1 MTLGVHID
9 SHDILA
15 SAQEAK
21 KYDADIVQ
29 IFLTLPGTTT
39 IKKRSEEELKKFKQY
54 LIENNM
60 LIVVHS
66 SYTHNTAKEW
76 NEYSWWIR
84 NIELEIID
92 AYKIGAIGL
101 VIHMGKQLDL
111 TQEEAYNN
119 MYTSLMYLHNK
130 TKKYESVKIFLETST
145 GQGSE
150 LCYKLNELGYFY
162 KKLKK
167 MKRFQICIDTC
178 HVFSAGYN
186 LSTFNQV
193 KLFLETFDELIG
205 LKYVGLIHLN
215 DCKVKFA
222 SYIDRHANIG
232 KGYIGLDG
240 LSEIYKFFVKMK
252 IPLVL
257 ETPDLGYKTEI
268 HLLKNLIK

>member
-39 IKKRSEEELKKFKQY
+39 IKKRSEEELTKFKQY
-54 LIENNM
+54 LINNNM
-60 LIVVHS
+60 LVVVHS
-66 SYTHNTAKEW
+66 SYTHNMAKEW

-167 MKRFQICIDTC
+167 MKRFKICIDTC

-205 LKYVGLIHLN
+205 LKYVGIIHLN

-257 ETPDLGYKTEI
+257 ETPDLGYRTEI

>member
-1 MTLGVHID
+1 MTIGVHID
-9 SHDILA
+9 SNNLI
-15 SAQEAK
+15 SGAQEAK
-21 KYDADIVQ
+21 KYGADIIQ
-29 IFLTLPGTTT
+29 IFLTSPGTTS
-39 IKKRSEEELKKFKQY
+39 IKKRSDTDMKNFKQY
-54 LIENNM
+54 LIDNNM
-60 LIVVHS
+60 LVVVHS
-66 SYTHNTAKEW
+66 SYTHNLAKDW

-92 AYKIGAIGL
+92 AHKIGAIGL
-101 VIHMGKQLDL
+101 VIHMGKQMDL

-119 MYTSLMYLHNK
+119 MYTSLMYIHNK

-150 LCYKLNELGYFY
+150 LCYRLNELGYFY
-162 KKLKK
+162 RKLKK

-232 KGYIGLDG
+232 KGYIGLEG
-240 LSEIYKFFVKMK
+240 LSEVYKFFVKMN

-257 ETPDLGYKTEI
+257 ETPDLGYRTEI
-268 HLLKNLIK
+268 HLLKKLIK